1 MPNVNDAVSTMA
13 ATKTLRGKMSIIVK
27 TADELKTAIQNK
39 EVDIHV
45 TGDLADAIIS
55 QKNKRKIAK
64 IGVGVGLAALALAPF
79 TGGGSVAGFAAAT
92 AARTGL
98 VMGATAA
105 ATGAA
110 GVTAGH
116 ILAVTAL
123 TAVTFGGIALIKVID
138 KDYDVV
144 DYKSGSTHLKAKK
157 RKKD

>member
-1 MPNVNDAVSTMA
+1 
-13 ATKTLRGKMSIIVK
+13 MSIIVK

-55 QKNKRKIAK
+55 QKKKRKIAK

-110 GVTAGH
+110 GVTAGPPRRCRGMAMPRQRP
-116 ILAVTAL
+116 ILGL
-123 TAVTFGGIALIKVID
+123 RGC
-138 KDYDVV
+138 
-144 DYKSGSTHLKAKK
+144 LKTVA
-157 RKKD
+157 